1 MKMQPCFAKLLLA
14 FEVKEKRFCLS
25 SSASRVSPSCRTLQD
40 TEPSLAARRVQPQHR
55 CRSKMVTFGVS
66 CPQVFAATAPS
77 KCSFAVAA
85 MLHHLSFY
93 KSVAVYPKPGAN
105 PFATTFTST
114 KAHLWEVT
122 HGIISVLFLLQTQQS
137 HLKAVLP
144 KPVWERVCGS
154 PTANDF
160 SHAHD
165 AQRAAPAEGAE
176 MPR

>member
-1 MKMQPCFAKLLLA
+1 MKMQPHFAKLLLA
-14 FEVKEKRFCLS
+14 FEVKKKRFCLS
-25 SSASRVSPSCRTLQD
+25 SSASRVSPSCRALQD
-40 TEPSLAARRVQPQHR
+40 TEPSLAARRVQPQRR

-66 CPQVFAATAPS
+66 CPQLFAATLPS

-93 KSVAVYPKPGAN
+93 KSVTAYPKPGAN

-122 HGIISVLFLLQTQQS
+122 HRIISVLFLLQTQQTR
-137 HLKAVLP
+137 LKTVLP
-144 KPVWERVCGS
+144 KPGWERVRGS

-160 SHAHD
+160 SRASD

-176 MPR
+176 APR